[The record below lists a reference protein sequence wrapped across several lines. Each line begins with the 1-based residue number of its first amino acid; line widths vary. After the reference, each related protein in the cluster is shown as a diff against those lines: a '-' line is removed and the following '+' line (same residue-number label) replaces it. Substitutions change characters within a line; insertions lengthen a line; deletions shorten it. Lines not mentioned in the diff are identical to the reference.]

1 MIMNHA
7 MHSGFQLQRIL
18 LLLLLIMMCSVR
30 TASASELLS
39 LDEAISIAM
48 EHNPDIRVA
57 RGEERIARNK
67 VNIGN
72 AGLLPSI
79 DLVGSVSYQNTEDAQ
94 LSSMDESTTTS
105 AKLQASYTLFDGFGN
120 IYTFR
125 KLKTAGRLGSLQA
138 KNRIE
143 QTILDVSEAY
153 YRFADATAQLDVA
166 RKALSISDE
175 RLRRARLRSEY
186 GQANSLEVLS
196 ATVDANADSVA
207 SMQAG
212 LEYNAARRS
221 LNLLLHRPVS
231 TLCSVETDV
240 QFVPDMTRERVLEG
254 ARQSFAEYRIAEE
267 SVRQAQHELGIAR
280 SDFFP
285 EISMQAN
292 YGYSQ
297 TDPGL
302 MVDMDDPSEGFSAS
316 LTMTLPLFNGFR
328 SSIAHQNA
336 RIALQ
341 NSQVRLEQ
349 AAIELEGLVGDTWDA
364 YRNSLDILDFQQ
376 KNLETAELNFR
387 RTNELY
393 VLGQA
398 TNTTFR
404 EAQLN
409 LISARQAI
417 ASARYEAKLLEIR
430 LMRIGGF
437 LVFSEK

>member
-1 MIMNHA
+1 MNHFS
-7 MHSGFQLQRIL
+7 HSCFLSVRL
-18 LLLLLIMMCSVR
+18 LSFLLLIALCSVPT
-30 TASASELLS
+30 TAHASGPMT

-48 EHNPDIRVA
+48 ENNPDVRVA
-57 RGEERIARNK
+57 RGEERIARNM

-72 AGLLPSI
+72 AGLLPSV
-79 DLVGSVSYQNTEDAQ
+79 DLVGSVSYQETDDPPAA
-94 LSSMDESTTTS
+94 SMDESTTTS
-105 AKLQASYTLFDGFGN
+105 AKVQVSYTFFDGFGN
-120 IYTFR
+120 IYSFR
-125 KLKTAGRLGSLQA
+125 KLKTGGLLGSLLA
-138 KNRIE
+138 KNSIE

-153 YRFADATAQLDVA
+153 YRCADASVQLDVA
-166 RKALSISDE
+166 RSALSLSDE
-175 RLRRARLRSEY
+175 RLRRARLRAEY
-186 GQANSLEVLS
+186 GQANTLEVLS
-196 ATVDANADSVA
+196 AAVDANADSVA
-207 SMQAG
+207 AMQAG
-212 LEYNAARRS
+212 LEYNSARRS
-221 LNLLLHRPVS
+221 LNLLLNRPVS
-231 TLCSVETDV
+231 AGVFVATDV
-240 QFVPDMTRERVLEG
+240 EFASDLTQAAVLEG
-254 ARQSFAEYRIAEE
+254 AKRSYSEYRIAEE
-267 SVRQAQHELGIAR
+267 RVHQAEHELGIAR

-285 EISMQAN
+285 ELSMQAS

-302 MVDMDDPSEGFSAS
+302 MVDMDDPSEGFSAA

-341 NSQVRLEQ
+341 NSKIRQEQ
-349 AAIELEGLVGDTWDA
+349 AAMDLERLVEDTWEA

-409 LISARQAI
+409 LVSARQAI

-430 LMRIGGF
+430 LQRLGGF
-437 LVFSEK
+437 LVISEK

>member
-1 MIMNHA
+1 MNHA
-7 MHSGFQLQRIL
+7 MHSGFQPQRIL
-18 LLLLLIMMCSVR
+18 LLLFLIMMCSVR
-30 TASASELLS
+30 PASASELLS

-143 QTILDVSEAY
+143 KTILDVSEAY

-207 SMQAG
+207 SMQAS

-231 TLCSVETDV
+231 TVCSVETDV
-240 QFVPDMTRERVLEG
+240 QFVPDMTSERVLEG

-280 SDFFP
+280 SDFFLR
-285 EISMQAN
+285 SACR
-292 YGYSQ
+292 Q
-297 TDPGL
+297 T
-302 MVDMDDPSEGFSAS
+302 MDTARPTRDLWSIWMILLRVFRPH
-316 LTMTLPLFNGFR
+316 LP
-328 SSIAHQNA
+328 
-336 RIALQ
+336 
-341 NSQVRLEQ
+341 
-349 AAIELEGLVGDTWDA
+349 
-364 YRNSLDILDFQQ
+364 
-376 KNLETAELNFR
+376 
-387 RTNELY
+387 
-393 VLGQA
+393 
-398 TNTTFR
+398 
-404 EAQLN
+404 
-409 LISARQAI
+409 
-417 ASARYEAKLLEIR
+417 
-430 LMRIGGF
+430 
-437 LVFSEK
+437 